1 MKELIRRIL
10 REQTS
15 VETLGAELTP
25 KPTGISASATE
36 LANLAKES
44 EIFYLPGDKNWEYS
58 LIIPTGL
65 SIEQLAN
72 ADAVWHTRKRDS
84 DNNWFSL
91 EGNKFKGV
99 VRKLDKLLLNK
110 GDWTPSKTK
119 NIKDPCTFIIPV
131 AWPTYEPKLEKGAG
145 DFEVWGARIYAAIM
159 ANDFTSKEGTYGKL
173 GHGGVATVEQD
184 GRVRFFEFGRYA
196 GSKQGMGITLKS
208 DLGKIAKFTKSGNRC
223 RIDNIKEVAN
233 AIKANSYGE
242 GKSLEME
249 GHLVPIPNVE
259 KAIEWANDKTQ
270 RKYKAIDLQIGDDEF
285 NCGTFVYDVATA
297 GGLKMGSYCF
307 PDPENMV
314 DSFRN
319 ISLQKITA

>member
-1 MKELIRRIL
+1 MKGLIRRIL

-15 VETLGAELTP
+15 METLGAKLTP

-44 EIFYLPGDKNWEYS
+44 EIFYLPSDKKWEYT
-58 LIIPTGL
+58 LIDDI
-65 SIEQLAN
+65 
-72 ADAVWHTRKRDS
+72 WHTRKIES
-84 DNNWFSL
+84 ESEWISL
-91 EGNKFKGV
+91 GGEKFKDT
-99 VRKLDKLLLNK
+99 VRKLDKILLDK
-110 GDWTPSKTK
+110 GDWKPTISKK
-119 NIKDPCTFIIPV
+119 KDKKDTCTFIIPV

-145 DFEVWGARIYAAIM
+145 NFEVWGARVYAAIM

-196 GSKQGMGITLKS
+196 GSEQGMGITLKY

-259 KAIEWANDKTQ
+259 KAIEWANNKTQ
-270 RKYKAIDLQIGDDEF
+270 RKYKAIDLEIGDDEF
-285 NCGTFVYDVATA
+285 NCGTFVYDVAEK
-297 GGLKMGSYCF
+297 GGLDMGNYCF
-307 PDPENMV
+307 PDPESMV
-314 DSFRN
+314 DSFQN
-319 ISLQKITA
+319 ISLQKIRA

>member
-1 MKELIRRIL
+1 MKKLIRKIL
-10 REQTS
+10 RE
-15 VETLGAELTP
+15 ETQVNNT
-25 KPTGISASATE
+25 
-36 LANLAKES
+36 
-44 EIFYLPGDKNWEYS
+44 FYLPGDKKWEYT
-58 LIIPTGL
+58 LINDI
-65 SIEQLAN
+65 
-72 ADAVWHTRKRDS
+72 WHTRKKESEDE
-84 DNNWFSL
+84 WVSL
-91 EGNKFKGV
+91 RGKKYIET
-99 VRKLDKLLLNK
+99 VRQLDKVLLNK
-110 GDWTPSKTK
+110 GDWKSTISKTK

-196 GSKQGMGITLKS
+196 GSKQGMGITLKY

-297 GGLKMGSYCF
+297 GGLNMGNYCF
-307 PDPENMV
+307 PDPESMV
-314 DSFRN
+314 DSFQN
-319 ISLQKITA
+319 ISLQKIRA

>member
-10 REQTS
+10 REQTD
-15 VETLGAELTP
+15 ELMRQATILPPTEDELG
-25 KPTGISASATE
+25 GTE
-36 LANLAKES
+36 SDEQ
-44 EIFYLPGDKNWEYS
+44 IFYLPSDKGWEYT
-58 LIIPTGL
+58 LIDDI
-65 SIEQLAN
+65 
-72 ADAVWHTRKRDS
+72 WHTRKRES
-84 DNNWFSL
+84 ESEWVSL
-91 EGNKFKGV
+91 GGEKFKDT
-99 VRKLDKLLLNK
+99 VRKLDKILLDK
-110 GDWTPSKTK
+110 GDWTPTVSKK
-119 NIKDPCTFIIPV
+119 KDKKGTCAFIIPV

-159 ANDFTSKEGTYGKL
+159 SNDFTSKEGTYGKL